1 VSLLSGTWTWLTDA
15 DTWSGSSG
23 IPARVQEHVWYS
35 LLAVVI
41 AIGVGLPGAVWLG
54 HLRRFGTAA
63 INVSNVGRAVPS
75 FAILILGAQL
85 WGLSAWAGVPWAALV
100 ALVALA
106 LPPIVTNAY
115 VATAEVD
122 DAIRDAARGMGMT
135 GRQSLWR
142 AELPVAAPGVMN
154 GIRIATLQVVAT
166 AALVAV
172 LGAGG
177 LGRFIVDG
185 IAVRDF
191 PRVFG
196 GALLVAALALAVE
209 GLLALTQRAVT
220 PKGVRLARRS
230 T

>member
-1 VSLLSGTWTWLTDA
+1 VSLLPDVWSWFTDPDTWT
-15 DTWSGSSG
+15 GPSG
-23 IPARVQEHVWYS
+23 IPTRLQEHLWYS
-35 LLAVVI
+35 ASSVAIAVVL
-41 AIGVGLPGAVWLG
+41 GLPVAVWLG
-54 HLRRFGTAA
+54 HRRRFGTLA
-63 INVSNVGRAVPS
+63 INLSNIGRAVPS

-85 WGLSAWAGVPWAALV
+85 WGLAEWWGVPLAALV

-115 VATAEVD
+115 VSMAEVD
-122 DAIRDAARGMGMT
+122 DAVRDAARGMGMT

-142 AELPVAAPGVMN
+142 AEIPIAIPGVMN
-154 GIRIATLQVVAT
+154 GVRIATLQVVAT
-166 AALVAV
+166 AALAAV

-209 GLLALTQRAVT
+209 GLLALSQRAAT
-220 PKGVRLARRS
+220 PRGVRLARRP

>member
-1 VSLLSGTWTWLTDA
+1 VNMLSGAWEWLTDA
-15 DTWSGSSG
+15 GTWSGSSG
-23 IPARVQEHVWYS
+23 IPTRVQEHLWYS
-35 LLAVVI
+35 LLAVLI
-41 AIGVGLPGAVWLG
+41 AIGAGLPPAVWLG
-54 HLRRFGTAA
+54 HRRRFGTAA
-63 INVSNVGRAVPS
+63 INLSNIGRAVPS

-85 WGLSAWAGVPWAALV
+85 WGLSEWAGVPWAALV

-106 LPPIVTNAY
+106 LPPIVTNGY
-115 VATAEVD
+115 VAMAEVD

-142 AELPVAAPGVMN
+142 AELPVAVPGVMN

-166 AALVAV
+166 AALAAV

-209 GLLALTQRAVT
+209 GLLALAQRAAT
-220 PKGVRLARRS
+220 PKGVRLARRP